1 MYLGS
6 IPLREASLLE
16 IDRPDKTDI
25 AMRNPYHLILIT
37 PRFKSSDPGDFI

>member
-25 AMRNPYHLILIT
+25 AMRNPYHFILNI
-37 PRFKSSDPGDFI
+37 PRLMSSDPGDFI